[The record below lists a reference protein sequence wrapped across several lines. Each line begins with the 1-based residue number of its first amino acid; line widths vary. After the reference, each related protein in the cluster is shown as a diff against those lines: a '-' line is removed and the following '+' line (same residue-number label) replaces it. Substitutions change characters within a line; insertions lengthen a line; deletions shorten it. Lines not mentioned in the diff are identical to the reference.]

1 MPERLSSGARR
12 WAQWV
17 SIAGLAAVFVVFIY
31 GVGMRYLFNRPVGWA
46 DEVVTL
52 LAVWTVLWTAAF
64 VLRWSEFIS
73 FDVLFVSLKP
83 GAQRLMLLVANS
95 AFALLMLAALPAM
108 IDYTLFLWREKTDM
122 LELRLD
128 FVYAIFPVFFIGIVV
143 RQLLTIR
150 RLLSAH
156 WQQEL
161 LKWKGE
167 DSPTAP

>member
-1 MPERLSSGARR
+1 
-12 WAQWV
+12 
-17 SIAGLAAVFVVFIY
+17 
-31 GVGMRYLFNRPVGWA
+31 
-46 DEVVTL
+46 
-52 LAVWTVLWTAAF
+52 
-64 VLRWSEFIS
+64 
-73 FDVLFVSLKP
+73 
-83 GAQRLMLLVANS
+83 
-95 AFALLMLAALPAM
+95 
-108 IDYTLFLWREKTDM
+108 
-122 LELRLD
+122 LRLD

>member
-1 MPERLSSGARR
+1 
-12 WAQWV
+12 
-17 SIAGLAAVFVVFIY
+17 
-31 GVGMRYLFNRPVGWA
+31 
-46 DEVVTL
+46 

-73 FDVLFVSLKP
+73 FDVLFISLKP